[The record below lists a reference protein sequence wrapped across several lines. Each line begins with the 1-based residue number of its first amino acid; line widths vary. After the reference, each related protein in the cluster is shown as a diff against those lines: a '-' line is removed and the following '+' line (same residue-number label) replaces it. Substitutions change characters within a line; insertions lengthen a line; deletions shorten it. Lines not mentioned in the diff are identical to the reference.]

1 MSSSNTVSCL
11 YDLLDIKSAGEW
23 REDGKIIL
31 NRPSANTELQKIK
44 FRSFSANIRSDIANL
59 SSPTMKVQLCCN
71 IEFLG
76 EAGQQVINRP
86 VLDNTPISL
95 VIQNQTGQL
104 IFSGGPTNI
113 ILEEFDVPLLYSFEE
128 SFKNMLNQLKNEL
141 GKILGLV
148 SKSSSIYPY
157 LTFFS
162 DSDSK
167 PFQKVTFPPV
177 KGFNSTDYMWWTVVS
192 ESSAL
197 NYKTEYDESTKKLSM
212 TTIET
217 NKKMQYTRWIN
228 RQLAHGVSYGDFD
241 YRVGVLHQPAV
252 PFSVTQYI
260 VGDSSAS
267 YTYAL
272 PNITEACYVYAI
284 DSYVDATSQGHLLWC
299 AYAFASVYKP
309 EYNLEIR
316 KANPSITVSRYM
328 YSRNGATAL
337 GDASA
342 MITKIFEEMNRIDPN
357 CVLFTIAAN
366 NYNLYPI
373 LFTRRGNMDYVSV
386 QRIAITGVGYKEWYE
401 FLAESAENA
410 NFVDNFKPV
419 GGQLLWMEPSNW
431 TLNYTDRMQ
440 EIFNATDR
448 GVDDPIILPDAIL
461 NGKRSSCALIYDSSS
476 NDFSIYTD
484 YNYDYTFMQFADDE
498 LVVIKRNYNG
508 KTLKN
513 SFRPYND
520 VFDTPD
526 SDYEDV
532 SAAFNYHPQQVP
544 TNVFNKFCSYG
555 STYYSMDPSD
565 WTEYYTFSNS
575 NVSVY
580 ANEETFIP
588 QIPSVISWQSNQHI
602 TPARQF
608 CYRSSMDTESLYEN
622 LFKVVDN
629 AISLPSIQ
637 LKSTTTDQCVNLTFY
652 PKFITE
658 PSIVTFDPN
667 YTQSSILSSDYTY
680 SSTNAPS
687 MSFVQ
692 RSMENFYYISDQ
704 DLYAKIE
711 TYLQLNQTDQTLK
724 LVSSAL
730 PTLNNIVFYLDEV
743 AQVDF
748 KDALVP
754 SATSCI
760 ELTIVDSEGNVMTPA
775 LATGIYSN
783 ITICLDWEFA

>member
-11 YDLLDIKSAGEW
+11 YDLLDISSAGEW

-71 IEFLG
+71 IEFIG
-76 EAGQQVINRP
+76 TVANQVINRP
-86 VLDNTPISL
+86 VLENTPISL

-104 IFSGGPTNI
+104 IFSGGTTNI

-148 SKSSSIYPY
+148 SKSSQIYPY
-157 LTFFS
+157 LTFFNS
-162 DSDSK
+162 DFE
-167 PFQKVTFPPV
+167 PIQRVMFPPV
-177 KGFNSTDYMWWTVVS
+177 KVYNSTEYIWWTVVS
-192 ESSAL
+192 SSPAL
-197 NYKTEYDESTKKLSM
+197 NFQTAYAEGTGKISM
-212 TTIET
+212 IQIEQ
-217 NKKMQYTRWIN
+217 NKKMQYTRWITSY
-228 RQLAHGVSYGDFD
+228 LAHGVAYGDFD
-241 YRVGVLHQPAV
+241 YRVGVLHEPEV

-260 VGDSSAS
+260 VGSSSAS
-267 YTYAL
+267 FTYSL
-272 PNITEACYVYAI
+272 PNIDEACYVYAI
-284 DSYVDATSQGHLLWC
+284 DSYVDGTTQGHLLWA

-316 KANPSITVSRYM
+316 KANPSISVSRYM

-357 CVLFTIAAN
+357 CVLFTIAAD
-366 NYNLYPI
+366 NYYLYPI

-386 QRIAITGVGYKEWYE
+386 QKIAIKNTGGEWYE
-401 FLAESAENA
+401 FLSKSAENV

-419 GGQLLWMEPSNW
+419 GGQLIWMEPSNW
-431 TLNYTDRMQ
+431 TALYTDRMQ

-448 GVDDPIILPDAIL
+448 GISDPVILPDAIL
-461 NGKRSSCALIYDSSS
+461 NGKRSSCVLFYNESTT
-476 NDFSIYTD
+476 NFSIYTD
-484 YNYDYTFMQFADDE
+484 YNYDFTFIQYVIGE

-508 KTLKN
+508 KTLKK
-513 SFRPYND
+513 SFESYRD
-520 VFDTPD
+520 MIFASD

-532 SAAFNYHPQQVP
+532 TMAFTNHPQLVP

-555 STYYSMDPSD
+555 ATYYSMDPAD
-565 WTEYYTFSNS
+565 WNGFYTFSNS

-580 ANEETFIP
+580 ANEETFVP
-588 QIPSVISWQSNQHI
+588 QIPSEISWQNDQHI
-602 TPARQF
+602 TPQRQF

-622 LFKVVDN
+622 LFKMVDN
-629 AISLPSIQ
+629 VISLPSIQ
-637 LKSTTTDQCVNLTFY
+637 LKSTTTDECVNLTFY

-667 YTQSSILSSDYTY
+667 YVQASILSNDYTY
-680 SSTNAPS
+680 SSTIAPS
-687 MSFVQ
+687 MTFVQ

>member
-11 YDLLDIKSAGEW
+11 YDLLDISSAGEW

-76 EAGQQVINRP
+76 TSDQQVINRP
-86 VLDNTPISL
+86 VLENTPISL

-104 IFSGGPTNI
+104 VFSGGPSNI
-113 ILEEFDVPLLYSFEE
+113 VLEEFNVPLLYSFEE

-141 GKILGLV
+141 GKILGMV
-148 SKSSSIYPY
+148 SRSSSNFPY
-157 LTFFS
+157 LTFYNS
-162 DSDSK
+162 DAIPK
-167 PFQKVTFPPV
+167 QRVKFPPF
-177 KGFNSTDYMWWTVVS
+177 KAYNATDYIWWTVTSRSV
-192 ESSAL
+192 AL
-197 NYKTEYDESTKKLSM
+197 NFQTAYAEGTGKLSM
-212 TTIET
+212 LQIDQ
-217 NKKMQYTRWIN
+217 NKRMQYFRWIN
-228 RQLAHGVSYGDFD
+228 SYNAFGVSYGDFD
-241 YRVGVLHQPAV
+241 YRVGIKHDPRV
-252 PFSVTQYI
+252 PFSVTQYFA
-260 VGDSSAS
+260 GSATGE

-272 PNITEACYVYAI
+272 QKITEECYVYAI
-284 DSYVDATSQGHLLWC
+284 DSYTYGTSQGSLVWTV
-299 AYAFASVYKP
+299 YAFASVYKP

-316 KANPSITVSRYM
+316 KANPSIAVSRYM
-328 YSRNGATAL
+328 YARNGATAL

-342 MITKIFEEMNRIDPN
+342 MITKIFEEMNRLDPN
-357 CVLFTIAAN
+357 CVLFTIAVGPDT
-366 NYNLYPI
+366 LYPI
-373 LFTRRGNMDYVSV
+373 LFTRRGGLDHVSV
-386 QRIAITGVGYKEWYE
+386 QKIPIIRTGGEWYE
-401 FLAESAENA
+401 RFSKSVENV
-410 NFVDNFKPV
+410 NFVDNFQSV
-419 GGQLLWMEPSNW
+419 GGQFIWMDPSNW
-431 TLNYTDRMQ
+431 TINYADRMQ
-440 EIFNATDR
+440 EIFNAID
-448 GVDDPIILPDAIL
+448 GNIASPVILPDVNL
-461 NGKRSSCALIYDSSS
+461 VTNHRSSCVLNYNTNTDNFSVYVQYD
-476 NDFSIYTD
+476 
-484 YNYDYTFMQFADDE
+484 YDYTFIQYVIGE

-508 KTLKN
+508 KTLKQ
-513 SFRPYND
+513 SFTNYRD
-520 VFDTPD
+520 LLRTPD
-526 SDYEDV
+526 EDYDDV
-532 SAAFNYHPQQVP
+532 TEAFINHPQQPP
-544 TNVFNKFCSYG
+544 TNIFNKFCSYG
-555 STYYSMDPSD
+555 SYYYSMDPSD
-565 WTEYYTFSNS
+565 WTGDYTFSNS

-580 ANEETFIP
+580 ANDETFTP
-588 QIPSVISWQSNQHI
+588 QIPTTVNWQNDQHI
-602 TPARQF
+602 TPQRQF

-629 AISLPSIQ
+629 VISLPSIQ

-667 YTQSSILSSDYTY
+667 YTQTSILSSDYTY

-692 RSMENFYYISDQ
+692 RNMENFYYISDQ

>member
-59 SSPTMKVQLCCN
+59 SSPSMKVQLCCN
-71 IEFLG
+71 IEFIG
-76 EAGQQVINRP
+76 TPDQQVINRP
-86 VLDNTPISL
+86 VLENTPISL

-104 IFSGGPTNI
+104 VFSGGTSNI
-113 ILEEFDVPLLYSFEE
+113 ILEEFNVPLLYSFEE

-148 SKSSSIYPY
+148 SKSSSLYPY
-157 LTFFS
+157 LSFRNLDFDPS
-162 DSDSK
+162 
-167 PFQKVTFPPV
+167 QNVMFPPF
-177 KGFNSTDYMWWTVVS
+177 KGYGNTENIWWTPVS
-192 ESSAL
+192 ASNAL
-197 NYKTEYDESTKKLSM
+197 NFQTTYTDSTGKLSM
-212 TTIET
+212 MQHEQD
-217 NKKMQYTRWIN
+217 KRMQYFRWMSRN
-228 RQLAHGVSYGDFD
+228 LAYGVAYGDFD
-241 YRVGVLHQPAV
+241 YKGGVLHQPEV
-252 PFSVTQYI
+252 PFSVIEYV
-260 VGDSSAS
+260 VGSSPNT

-272 PNITEACYVYAI
+272 PPITEACYVYAI
-284 DSYVDATSQGHLLWC
+284 DSYIYSIFQGGLMWT
-299 AYAFASVYKP
+299 AYAFASVYEP

-316 KANPSITVSRYM
+316 KANPSISVSRYM
-328 YSRNGATAL
+328 YGGHGDNTL

-342 MITKIFEEMNRIDPN
+342 MITKIFKEMNRIDPN
-357 CVLFTIAAN
+357 CVLFTIPAN
-366 NYNLYPI
+366 PYYMFPI
-373 LFTRRGNMDYVSV
+373 LFTRRGNIDYVSV
-386 QRIAITGVGYKEWYE
+386 QKIHIPLTPGNVWDKDIT
-401 FLAESAENA
+401 NA
-410 NFVDNFKPV
+410 AANVNFVDNFKPV
-419 GGQLLWMEPSNW
+419 GGQLVWMDPTNW
-431 TLNYTDRMQ
+431 KTNYDDRMQ
-440 EIFNATDR
+440 EIFNASISMVGPT
-448 GVDDPIILPDAIL
+448 ILPDVIQ
-461 NGKRSSCALIYDSSS
+461 NGKQSSCVLFYDS
-476 NDFSIYTD
+476 NTTDFSIYTD
-484 YNYDYTFMQFADDE
+484 FNYDYTFIQYVNTD
-498 LVVIKRNYNG
+498 LVVIKRNYDG

-513 SFRPYND
+513 SFGSPTD
-520 VFDTPD
+520 VFNTPD

-532 SAAFNYHPQQVP
+532 TEAFANHPELPP
-544 TNVFNKFCSYG
+544 TNIFNKFCSYG
-555 STYYSMDPSD
+555 ATYYSMDPSD
-565 WTEYYTFSNS
+565 WTGFYTFSNS

-580 ANEETFIP
+580 ANKETFVP
-588 QIPSVISWQSNQHI
+588 QIPSTINWQNNQHI
-602 TPARQF
+602 TPQRQF
-608 CYRSSMDTESLYEN
+608 CYSSSMDTESLYEN

-629 AISLPSIQ
+629 VISLPTIQ
-637 LKSTTTDQCVNLTFY
+637 LKSTTTDQCVNITFY

-667 YTQSSILSSDYTY
+667 YTQASILSSDYQY
-680 SSTNAPS
+680 SSTNPPS

-692 RSMENFYYISDQ
+692 RDMKNFYYISDQ

-760 ELTIVDSEGNVMTPA
+760 ELTIVDSEGNVMTPS

>member
-11 YDLLDIKSAGEW
+11 YDLLDISSAGEW
-23 REDGKIIL
+23 RDDGKIIL

-76 EAGQQVINRP
+76 TPANQVINRP
-86 VLDNTPISL
+86 VLENTPISL

-104 IFSGGPTNI
+104 IFSGGTSNI

-157 LTFFS
+157 LTFLSS
-162 DSDSK
+162 DSN
-167 PFQKVTFPPV
+167 PPQKVTFPPV
-177 KGFNSTDYMWWTVVS
+177 KGYNSTDYMWWTVVS
-192 ESSAL
+192 ASNAL
-197 NYKTEYDESTKKLSM
+197 NYH
-212 TTIET
+212 TTYAEDTGKIT
-217 NKKMQYTRWIN
+217 MSPIDQNKKMQYVRWIDSE
-228 RQLAHGVSYGDFD
+228 LAHGVAYGDFD

-252 PFSVTQYI
+252 PFSVTQYF
-260 VGDSSAS
+260 VGSSSAS
-267 YTYAL
+267 FTYAL

-284 DSYVDATSQGHLLWC
+284 DSYADEPSQGHLLWT
-299 AYAFASVYKP
+299 AYAFASEYKP

-316 KANPSITVSRYM
+316 KANPSISVSRYI
-328 YSRNGATAL
+328 YSPNGETTLA
-337 GDASA
+337 DASV
-342 MITKIFEEMNRIDPN
+342 MITKIFEEMNKIDPN
-357 CVLFTIAAN
+357 CVLFKIAGDE
-366 NYNLYPI
+366 YNLYPI
-373 LFTRRGNMDYVSV
+373 LFTRRGNMDYVSI
-386 QRIAITGVGYKEWYE
+386 QSIRIDSFKPNREWYE
-401 FLAESAENA
+401 YLIEAAEDV
-410 NFVDNFKPV
+410 NFVDNFKSV
-419 GGQLLWMEPSNW
+419 GGQFLWMEPSNW

-440 EIFNATDR
+440 EIFNVTDSS
-448 GVDDPIILPDAIL
+448 GLYKPVILPDAIL
-461 NGKRSSCALIYDSSS
+461 NGKRSSCALFYSAGQ
-476 NDFSIYTD
+476 FLIYTD
-484 YNYDYTFMQFADDE
+484 YNYDYTFIQYVNDE

-508 KTLKN
+508 KTLKKSFENYMTMYN
-513 SFRPYND
+513 SS
-520 VFDTPD
+520 D

-532 SAAFNYHPQQVP
+532 TQAFTNHPQQAP

-555 STYYSMDPSD
+555 STYYSMDPAD
-565 WTEYYTFSNS
+565 WTKFYTFSNS

-580 ANEETFIP
+580 ANEETFVP
-588 QIPSVISWQSNQHI
+588 QTPAVISWLNDQHI
-602 TPARQF
+602 TPTRQF
-608 CYRSSMDTESLYEN
+608 CYSSSMDTESLYEN
-622 LFKVVDN
+622 LFKMVDN
-629 AISLPSIQ
+629 VISLPSIQ
-637 LKSTTTDQCVNLTFY
+637 LKSTTTDECVNLTFY

-667 YTQSSILSSDYTY
+667 YVQTSILSNDYTY
-680 SSTNAPS
+680 SSTVAPS
-687 MSFVQ
+687 MTFVQ
-692 RSMENFYYISDQ
+692 RNMENFYYISDQ